1 MRAIPLAILKMV
13 SLDMAVK
20 FGGEQ
25 DSQLCGNG
33 SMGQAEGE
41 IRRDHLQETGPGKEG
56 HPATCLAAAAAL
68 LFIAGGYGRQQ
79 AASDA
84 TGGVPLPTC

>member
-1 MRAIPLAILKMV
+1 
-13 SLDMAVK
+13 
-20 FGGEQ
+20 
-25 DSQLCGNG
+25 
-33 SMGQAEGE
+33 
-41 IRRDHLQETGPGKEG
+41 LQETGPGKEG